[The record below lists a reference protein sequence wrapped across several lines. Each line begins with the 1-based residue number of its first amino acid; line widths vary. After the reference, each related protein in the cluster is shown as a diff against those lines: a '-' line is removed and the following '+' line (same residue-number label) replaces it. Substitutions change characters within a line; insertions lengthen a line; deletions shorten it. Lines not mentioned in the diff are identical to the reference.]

1 MLPDTLSKYIKVS
14 EKSPKL
20 FVQLYGKPVTGK
32 TTGALTFPNPLVV
45 NFDNNLPAGV
55 KQIPMYDDAFV
66 DGIVKRSNPRYPAN
80 RRDALKAVMIDL
92 CREMPEGSTIIVD
105 SMSRVESA
113 YNMQEDI
120 EPKEL
125 TNKGEVD
132 GFKMFRKRL
141 TFYEDLFVLA
151 QAARAHVLK
160 RCGYAADHHL
170 RLARDGV
177 RHAGAR
183 ALVWNVDEL
192 RTGHR
197 RKHFRHEMHIA
208 AVAARC
214 VIDRARMRFR
224 ERDQFLHVLRRQ
236 RGVDDEHMRRRGDH
250 ADRREVAQ
258 RVVRQLRHQRLLN
271 GEVEARER
279 ERQSQDT
286 TLREDTRRIAYHE
299 AGHAVA
305 QAILLRRQDIGRVSI
320 VSTTEAQTFN
330 ELRPLIGQQT
340 YSRQEVLA
348 EIQVKLASRA
358 AEELFLDLHDRL
370 PKEMLFE
377 RELLICRL

>member
-151 QAARAHVLK
+151 QAARAHVVFIFHQQQERDEKGDLTK
-160 RCGYAADHHL
+160 QIKPGLLGQMADKSTAFFSTVL
-170 RLARDGV
+170 QAGIGPKGEYLWRVRPTQYEPARVITTKPLTVDFIPQNF
-177 RHAGAR
+177 A
-183 ALVWNVDEL
+183 ALVEL
-192 RTGHR
+192 
-197 RKHFRHEMHIA
+197 
-208 AVAARC
+208 
-214 VIDRARMRFR
+214 
-224 ERDQFLHVLRRQ
+224 
-236 RGVDDEHMRRRGDH
+236 
-250 ADRREVAQ
+250 
-258 RVVRQLRHQRLLN
+258 
-271 GEVEARER
+271 
-279 ERQSQDT
+279 QSQ
-286 TLREDTRRIAYHE
+286 
-299 AGHAVA
+299 
-305 QAILLRRQDIGRVSI
+305 
-320 VSTTEAQTFN
+320 
-330 ELRPLIGQQT
+330 
-340 YSRQEVLA
+340 
-348 EIQVKLASRA
+348 
-358 AEELFLDLHDRL
+358 
-370 PKEMLFE
+370 
-377 RELLICRL
+377 